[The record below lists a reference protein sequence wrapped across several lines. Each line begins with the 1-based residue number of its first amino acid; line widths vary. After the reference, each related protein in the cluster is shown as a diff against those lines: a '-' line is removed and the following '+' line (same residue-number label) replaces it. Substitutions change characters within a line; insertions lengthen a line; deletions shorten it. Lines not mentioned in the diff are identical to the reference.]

1 MSKIKLLTYGNC
13 QLCVVSNYLEKFFS
27 NEFDIISCK
36 DCNLESFWNKSKT
49 FCVWQ
54 PGYNSEN
61 QNKYYECVHE
71 KIADADVF
79 LFQDHS
85 GDKSTT
91 DYLKTEY
98 LQNEIAKKNN
108 TCCIAVHNY
117 QEKYIYAELK
127 WLISYAVSKGITDAN
142 EIDAFLRKRFLR
154 KSNDSYF
161 AEYMKESFEKSRIR
175 NKEWENKANDIYDDY
190 ISMNDFIMN
199 NYDKKLL
206 SHSFHHPTEH
216 YFAELT
222 TRILNK
228 FNLKF
233 DESTICEFDQPNSSV
248 NPLDYSFC
256 HQAYPNIIDSC
267 KRNRDLTA
275 EKIKK
280 LL

>member
-27 NEFDIISCK
+27 NEFDIISCE
-36 DCNLESFWNKSKT
+36 DCNLETFYNESKT
-49 FCVWQ
+49 FCVWK
-54 PGYNSEN
+54 PEYNTDN
-61 QNKYYECVHE
+61 QNKYYECVYE

-85 GDKSTT
+85 GNRTF

-108 TCCIAVHNY
+108 TRCIAVHNY
-117 QEKYIYAELK
+117 TEIDIYPEHN

-142 EIDAFLRKRFLR
+142 EIDAFLR

-175 NKEWENKANDIYDDY
+175 NKEWEDKANDIYDDY
-190 ISMNDFIMN
+190 ISMNDFIMD

-206 SHSFHHPTEH
+206 SHRANHPTEH
-216 YFAELT
+216 YFAEFT

-233 DESTICEFDQPNSSV
+233 DESTICEFDQPRGIC
-248 NPLDYSFC
+248 NPSDYSFFNN
-256 HQAYPNIIDSC
+256 AYPNITDSC
-267 KRNRDLTA
+267 KRNRDLIQ
-275 EKIKK
+275 EIDSILED

>member
-13 QLCVVSNYLEKFFS
+13 QLCVVSNYLEKYFS

-36 DCNLESFWNKSKT
+36 DCNLETVHRKAKT
-49 FCVWQ
+49 FCVWK
-54 PGYNSEN
+54 PGFNVEN
-61 QNKYYECVHE
+61 QNKYYECVHK

-85 GDKSTT
+85 GNDTNDK
-91 DYLKTEY
+91 LKTQH
-98 LQNEIAKKNN
+98 LQNEIAKKHN
-108 TCCIAVHNY
+108 TQCIAVHNY
-117 QEKYIYAELK
+117 LEVDIYPEPK

-142 EIDAFLRKRFLR
+142 EIDAFLRK
-154 KSNDSYF
+154 SNDPYF
-161 AEYMKESFEKSRIR
+161 TKHMKESFDKSRIK

-190 ISMNDFIMN
+190 ISMNDFIMD

-206 SHSFHHPTEH
+206 SHSKNHPSEH
-216 YFAELT
+216 YFAEFT

-233 DESTICEFDQPNSSV
+233 DDSTICEFDQPNFIGHPYKYEFF
-248 NPLDYSFC
+248 NKAF
-256 HQAYPNIIDSC
+256 PNITDSC
-267 KRNRDLTA
+267 KRNRDLNIDIINSTLRR
-275 EKIKK
+275 